1 MKKKAKILAFIFC
14 LSLLLFGCGSQVETD
29 SSEAPK
35 NSDVTERDNSGNESD
50 ITQPSAVMPDSDYP
64 TAADY
69 FRFLKAEYAERE
81 KEVSEEGHTLLSFK
95 PAATEPV
102 EIEIDEGD
110 FMDKF
115 SFNMDLL
122 GTISAVVEDF
132 DEDGGLEMLT
142 VGINEMSVMDSRFRK
157 VLYDEEAAYDPENR
171 CFNLSLRY
179 YDEKDGEVSCRYDIG
194 FAMMPMSG
202 WGHMAVGMEKLDDQY
217 ELYVY
222 VYSEDMS
229 TYGPSYFEVI
239 DVPGEIEKYITAVP
253 QYGLSEAEANE
264 LILRN
269 SVWDISST
277 TLYDTYQ
284 TISKLDGTQSNLD
297 PEEEAYRDV
306 LGEGLLCFINV
317 AYPEWGGDKVV
328 YTLTDYTNFSHYL
341 ETEAEGWSAIEIPQ
355 GGERQAPE
363 SPAGLDEF
371 VSGIETATGITF
383 TEGGSDEENGVIS
396 SKLTTADNS
405 LTIKWDT
412 AQNVPVFLGWY
423 ANDTNTT
430 QEWFDIK
437 DAILSSPVFGWNE
450 GDADMLKGQVS
461 WTDYAGN
468 VTIGDY
474 SCGIANVV
482 GASLQ
487 IMRN

>member
-1 MKKKAKILAFIFC
+1 MKTTAKMLASILC
-14 LSLLLFGCGSQVETD
+14 LSLLLSGYGPKAEAD
-29 SSEAPK
+29 SSKASTSP
-35 NSDVTERDNSGNESD
+35 D
-50 ITQPSAVMPDSDYP
+50 ITDTAAPDGGYP

-69 FRFLKAEYAERE
+69 YRFLKAEYAEW
-81 KEVSEEGHTLLSFK
+81 KETAPDKGYTLISFK
-95 PAATEPV
+95 PATTGPI
-102 EIEIDEGD
+102 EIDIDEGD

-115 SFNMDLL
+115 AWNMDLL

-132 DEDGGLEMLT
+132 DGDGGLEMLT
-142 VGINEMSVMDSRFRK
+142 VGINERSVMDSRFGK
-157 VLYDEEAAYDPENR
+157 ALYDEGAAYDPENR
-171 CFNLSLRY
+171 CFNLSLHY
-179 YDEKDGEVSCRYDIG
+179 YDEKDGAISCAYNVG
-194 FAMMPMSG
+194 FAMLPMSG
-202 WGHMAVGMEKLDDQY
+202 WGHMVVGMENLDGQY
-217 ELYVY
+217 ELYTY

-239 DVPGEIEKYITAVP
+239 DVPGDIEKYITAVP

-269 SVWDISST
+269 TVWDISST

-297 PEEEAYRDV
+297 PAEEAYRDV

-328 YTLTDYTNFSHYL
+328 YTLTDYTGFSRYL
-341 ETEAEGWSAIEIPQ
+341 ETAAEGWSAIAIPQ
-355 GGERQAPE
+355 GGARQAPE
-363 SPAGLDEF
+363 APAGLDDF
-371 VSGIETATGITF
+371 ISSIEAATGATF
-383 TEGGSDEENGVIS
+383 TSSGSSEENGILS
-396 SKLTTADNS
+396 SDFATANNR
-405 LTIKWDT
+405 LAVKWDT
-412 AQNVPVFLGWY
+412 AQNVPVSIGWY

-430 QEWFDIK
+430 QEWFDVK

-468 VTIGDY
+468 VTIGGY
-474 SCGIANVV
+474 SCGIVNVV

-487 IMRN
+487 IVRN